1 MNLSQLACIWVAQKS
16 WSHCSHS
23 LWDSHVA
30 HIEHGHSPRRLLLS
44 ILRVLGA
51 PESLGREG
59 KGQSEKTAL
68 ERGKEPDPCRDP
80 PGVRK
85 GTFLRARRHSALPTL
100 CWPSQHSPREGLVGS
115 SEYTK
120 ARAGLLL
127 GAELGS
133 SVAQG
138 GAELLARAQMSDS
151 GSQLS
156 SLRFTLLLPWKRRAN
171 CLEKLWL
178 FSLASFWCPL

>member
-1 MNLSQLACIWVAQKS
+1 MSQLACVWVAQKP

-30 HIEHGHSPRRLLLS
+30 HIEHGPSPGSLLLS

-51 PESLGREG
+51 PESLGTEG
-59 KGQSEKTAL
+59 KGRA
-68 ERGKEPDPCRDP
+68 R
-80 PGVRK
+80 VRK
-85 GTFLRARRHSALPTL
+85 LLWKGAKSQTLPGILLGLGKGPSCWRDVTQLCPPSAGRGST
-100 CWPSQHSPREGLVGS
+100 HRGLVGS
-115 SEYTK
+115 SEDTK

-138 GAELLARAQMSDS
+138 GAEL
-151 GSQLS
+151 
-156 SLRFTLLLPWKRRAN
+156 
-171 CLEKLWL
+171 
-178 FSLASFWCPL
+178 